1 MINEF
6 TKYINGEYKVI
17 EAYDCNI
24 KPCIDCRYCWE
35 NIGCCQNDDMQAV
48 YNYIQDCDNILIAS
62 PLYFSELTG
71 QLLAIASRLQTYFC
85 ARSFRKE
92 IPISKEKKG
101 GVILVGGGDGSMETA
116 YKTACVLLRQMN
128 TKIIA
133 PVVYS
138 HNTNSI
144 SSKYDINAIVGSRNL
159 AILFNENF
167 LP

>member
-1 MINEF
+1 
-6 TKYINGEYKVI
+6 
-17 EAYDCNI
+17 
-24 KPCIDCRYCWE
+24 
-35 NIGCCQNDDMQAV
+35 MQAV